1 MKNRLFSILAVFLIA
16 SLVISP
22 VSAGAAI
29 KLSKDVSWSLG
40 SLIADG
46 YVYALGNTDVTVV
59 LDAWGTPEVTCTNQG
74 GNEAPGQNPSR
85 IGATGFQVI
94 LGGDPTTKNGKSP
107 FDVEAKEPAMVTGT
121 QGGCPNDNW
130 TGVVTFV
137 YWDTARISVYQG
149 ATTDPNN
156 FGPLLLQQYYTCTTT
171 RNPDSVS
178 CTAVP

>member
-107 FDVEAKEPAMVTGT
+107 F
-121 QGGCPNDNW
+121 
-130 TGVVTFV
+130 
-137 YWDTARISVYQG
+137 
-149 ATTDPNN
+149 
-156 FGPLLLQQYYTCTTT
+156 
-171 RNPDSVS
+171 
-178 CTAVP
+178 